1 MASGREA
8 VFMEAEPVSGPS
20 EEEEETHCRLEEKL
34 QKLGIPVV
42 TRNHGSI
49 LVELRSPHPP
59 TP

>member
-1 MASGREA
+1 
-8 VFMEAEPVSGPS
+8 MEAEPVSGPS

-49 LVELRSPHPP
+49 LVELRSPHPL